1 MKTQLQSIHEETY
14 SDGSKTLGVLLNY
27 NEDQTFKESFT
38 FIFNN
43 EKKMYIFFSTIVD
56 MIDYLM
62 YGEMQGKT
70 KIRVKATIHKTGPK
84 AQMAVEGM
92 QYGFTQ
98 QLEKLNGLLSLRK

>member
-1 MKTQLQSIHEETY
+1 MNTQLQSIHEETY

-43 EKKMYIFFSTIVD
+43 EKKMYIFFSTIID

-70 KIRVKATIHKTGPK
+70 KVKRAY
-84 AQMAVEGM
+84 MEEFEFD
-92 QYGFTQ
+92 QYYDADYINDKFT
-98 QLEKLNGLLSLRK
+98 LILKWV

>member
-38 FIFNN
+38 FIFNT
-43 EKKMYIFFSTIVD
+43 EKKMYIFFSTIID

-70 KIRVKATIHKTGPK
+70 KVKRAYMEETVFDQHYDAHYINGK
-84 AQMAVEGM
+84 
-92 QYGFTQ
+92 FTEV
-98 QLEKLNGLLSLRK
+98 LIWI